1 MSILELQQARYVS
14 LVTFR
19 RSGKAVPTPVW
30 AAFHEGAFYIF
41 SAGDA
46 GKVKRLRNSNRA
58 RLAKCDARGGSL
70 GEYFEA
76 RAELIADKADVTRAL
91 QALRGKYGW
100 QMWLADIGARLTG
113 RFAKRAYIRVVLD
126 EPQIAEE
133 PAHDQM

>member
-30 AAFHEGAFYIF
+30 AAFDEGAFYIF

-76 RAELIADKADVTRAL
+76 RAELIIDEADVTRAL
-91 QALRGKYGW
+91 NALRGEYGW
-100 QMWLADIGARLTG
+100 QMWLADTGAKLTG
-113 RFAKRAYIRVVLD
+113 RMGKRAYIRVVLD
-126 EPQIAEE
+126 EAATMEG
-133 PAHDQM
+133 PAHD